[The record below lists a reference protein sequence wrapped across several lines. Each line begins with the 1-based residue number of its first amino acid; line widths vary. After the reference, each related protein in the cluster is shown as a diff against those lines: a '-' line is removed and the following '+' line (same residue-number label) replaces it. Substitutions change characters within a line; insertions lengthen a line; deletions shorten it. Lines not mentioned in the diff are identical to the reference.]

1 MLDYMKQCEADI
13 VNMSMMQ
20 RSSSG
25 YEPPAYKFYGQPL
38 LGFVRTKNVD
48 NEKHQDQLPQNTAE
62 ATLDLQNYCSLE
74 DNTEVGED
82 DSEFVSTYDEDGSW
96 HEADPKLGPDER
108 DGSWH
113 QTHLKLGPEERKAAR
128 KEHKKKVKEEK
139 REARKT
145 KKSQAKKKR
154 SKKMAKA

>member
-1 MLDYMKQCEADI
+1 MKQCEADI

-74 DNTEVGED
+74 DNTEGE
-82 DSEFVSTYDEDGSW
+82 EDGSW
-96 HEADPKLGPDER
+96 HEGDP
-108 DGSWH
+108 
-113 QTHLKLGPEERKAAR
+113 KLGPEERKAAR
-128 KEHKKKVKEEK
+128 NT
-139 REARKT
+139 RRK
-145 KKSQAKKKR
+145 
-154 SKKMAKA
+154 